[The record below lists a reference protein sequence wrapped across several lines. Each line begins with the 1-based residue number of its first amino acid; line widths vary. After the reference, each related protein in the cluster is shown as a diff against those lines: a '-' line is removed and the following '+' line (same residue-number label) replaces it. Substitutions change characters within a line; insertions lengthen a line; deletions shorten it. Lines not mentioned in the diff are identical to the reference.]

1 MKTVGKMATDDQRKR
16 LEKWLKYCL
25 RMRKKQRWRF
35 ADLAGLVILWQ
46 SLKHKGSWDPVLAP
60 LLVGKQAL
68 LVSSNPF
75 KSSIHDRQLCSLQLD
90 FAFVGQTHF
99 PIHRLKPL
107 IHIDPHLIICSQNR
121 HSTIIVTID
130 RRATDK
136 SISISVALTSVSYD
150 LIIQIRLRPSLQ
162 WTLHRHRFRRNHQHR
177 HHNYSR

>member
-1 MKTVGKMATDDQRKR
+1 
-16 LEKWLKYCL
+16 
-25 RMRKKQRWRF
+25 MRKKQRWRF

-46 SLKHKGSWDPVLAP
+46 RLKHKGSWCWLHCW
-60 LLVGKQAL
+60 LGLEENKHCSSL
-68 LVSSNPF
+68 RSNPF

-90 FAFVGQTHF
+90 FTFVEQTHF

-150 LIIQIRLRPSLQ
+150 LIIQIRLRPSPQ
-162 WTLHRHRFRRNHQHR
+162 WTQHRHRCRRNHQHR